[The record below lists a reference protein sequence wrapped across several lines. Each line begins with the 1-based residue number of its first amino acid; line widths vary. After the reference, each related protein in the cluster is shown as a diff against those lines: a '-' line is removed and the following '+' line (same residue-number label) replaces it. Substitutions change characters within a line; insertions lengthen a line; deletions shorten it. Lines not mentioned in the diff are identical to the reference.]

1 MNIRQSEIEKAA
13 EKFKALLTAQCARA
27 ERMKNPPARKDGKEK
42 IRIGLIDGDGI
53 GRLSSDKREKCCRR
67 S

>member
-27 ERMKNPPARKDGKEK
+27 ERMKNPVVALEG
-42 IRIGLIDGDGI
+42 GDGI
-53 GRLSSDKREKCCRR
+53 GKGGARR
-67 S
+67 YRRADA